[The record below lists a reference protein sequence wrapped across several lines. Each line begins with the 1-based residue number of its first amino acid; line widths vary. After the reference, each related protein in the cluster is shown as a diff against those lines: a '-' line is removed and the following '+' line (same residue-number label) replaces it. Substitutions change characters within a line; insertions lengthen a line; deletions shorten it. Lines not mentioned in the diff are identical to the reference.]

1 MKLEYTTLFEEYTH
15 AVERMIESAITAKVP
30 VSLLVVIKS
39 DFGNDAIPYFLLGV
53 HHGQIGTIVSCT

>member
-30 VSLLVVIKS
+30 VSLSVVIKS
-39 DFGNDAIPYFLLGV
+39 DNDAMLLF
-53 HHGQIGTIVSCT
+53 IRVSPWPNWNNC

>member
-30 VSLLVVIKS
+30 VSLSVVIIS
-39 DFGNDAIPYFLLGV
+39 ALGNDAIPYRTFV
-53 HHGQIGTIVSCT
+53 RVSPWPNWNNY

>member
-30 VSLLVVIKS
+30 VSLSVVIKS
-39 DFGNDAIPYFLLGV
+39 DLGNDAMLLF
-53 HHGQIGTIVSCT
+53 IRVSPWPNWNNC